1 MPQRI
6 LIAALF
12 FIGTLLPAQDLRT
25 LLLNE
30 LQTTHNK
37 QDWFVP
43 INGAVEGL
51 TAEQASW
58 TDGKGNHS
66 VGQLANHLLFWDRRA
81 LQKLTGQKQS
91 AFDGNNDETFN
102 AFTAAS
108 WAATVRELDEV
119 LTGLEKVVQNADENK
134 LKAIADE
141 ISHIATHNAY
151 HTGQMILVRK
161 EQGAWNPDKGVK

>member
-58 TDGKGNHS
+58 NDGKGNHS